1 VNLTQIGD
9 ATFSNLMTVNGQS
22 TFNALINANAGIT
35 LGGTNTDPVTITK
48 NIIGN
53 NISELAL
60 CPGDD
65 GSGNSI
71 TLPLSGDTVQ
81 DYVTVRTNAGVHHAF
96 STSGNYYCAGNIV
109 VTGTVTANAFN
120 AATGA
125 IGTILNGNLNTVSSV
140 TSGSAY
146 RLGYINVTAGT
157 WIVSSQLQVYGLGT
171 AGTYIH
177 ASNCLSLVDGA
188 VNGDNMTST
197 GSQMPYGSQTQTT
210 WYYKAVST
218 TTIYFNISISFSS
231 GSISIVQSGCY
242 LKAIRIS

>member
-1 VNLTQIGD
+1 MKI
-9 ATFSNLMTVNGQS
+9 
-22 TFNALINANAGIT
+22 I
-35 LGGTNTDPVTITK
+35 K
-48 NIIGN
+48 NIVGGN
-53 NISELAL
+53 VSELAL
-60 CPGDD
+60 YPGDD
-65 GSGNSI
+65 GSGSTI
-71 TLPLSGDTVQ
+71 SLPVSGESNVQ
-81 DYVTVRTNAGVHHAF
+81 DYVTIRSTNAGVHHAF
-96 STSGNYYCAGNIV
+96 STSGNYYCAENIV
-109 VTGTVTANAFN
+109 VTGTITANAFN

-157 WIVSSQLQVYGLGT
+157 WIVSSQLQVYGTGT
-171 AGTYIH
+171 AGTYMH
-177 ASNCLSLVDGA
+177 VSNCLSLVDGA

-242 LKAIRIS
+242 LKAIRISWCFHSG